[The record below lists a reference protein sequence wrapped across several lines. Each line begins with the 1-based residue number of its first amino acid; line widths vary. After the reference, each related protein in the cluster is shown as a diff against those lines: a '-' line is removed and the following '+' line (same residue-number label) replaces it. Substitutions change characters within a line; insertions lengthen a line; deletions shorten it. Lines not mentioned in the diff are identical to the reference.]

1 MSSQTECGPDTPG
14 AVAARPPGSSPD
26 MAQVDRAPA
35 VAPRRAALAL
45 TAVLATQLMLQLDA
59 QVVTVAL
66 PQVQGELG
74 FSAAGLSW
82 VPNAYALA
90 FGGLMLLGGRLGDVV
105 GRVRAFEAGTA
116 LFALASLAAGLA
128 QDPTT
133 MIIARVVQGM
143 GAAVAAPS
151 ILSLITAMARDEAA
165 RRHGLAMFTAT
176 SAIGSSFG
184 LILGGFLTAFAS
196 WRWGL
201 LINVP
206 VGILVVITVHRLVRE
221 TARSRGSID
230 VVGAATATTGSLAL
244 VYGFIH
250 AAEAGWSSVWTVVSF
265 ALAIVLLVAFVLVER
280 HVRRPL
286 LDLSLLK
293 HRARAA
299 ALVAL
304 GLIVGAHFAML
315 FLLVQYFQRVLGMG
329 ALVAGLAFLPLTL
342 SVLGLTQF
350 VPAFIR
356 KVGAEKLLTLGSL
369 LVAISFA
376 LFATLDTIPQEIA
389 LCVQHRCGAGLHPRH
404 RDDHGRRRGRQDRF
418 HVRIPADGAAGRRLP
433 RDRRDRRR
441 LRRRKRSRRVRP
453 RAPPGVPCRRSDRR
467 TRGAR
472 RPVRDDPLPAARRQC
487 AHRGV
492 SASSKNSTPDP
503 SGARVKIRIIEIPL
517 SKRPLR
523 EAPAHVLTE
532 IGTVVGF
539 GSGS

>member
-165 RRHGLAMFTAT
+165 RRHGLAMFTAA

-299 ALVAL
+299 ALVVM

-376 LFATLDTIPQEIA
+376 LFATLDTSSTYFGGVFAALLLHSIGVALVFTPATVMIMDDVAADKTGSMSGFLQMVQQVGGSLGIA
-389 LCVQHRCGAGLHPRH
+389 VIVAVYVGGSVPGEFVPGLPPA
-404 RDDHGRRRGRQDRF
+404 F
-418 HVRIPADGAAGRRLP
+418 HAAAAIAALAVLVALSVTIRY
-433 RDRRDRRR
+433 
-441 LRRRKRSRRVRP
+441 
-453 RAPPGVPCRRSDRR
+453 
-467 TRGAR
+467 R
-472 RPVRDDPLPAARRQC
+472 RPVANAP
-487 AHRGV
+487 
-492 SASSKNSTPDP
+492 T
-503 SGARVKIRIIEIPL
+503 GA
-517 SKRPLR
+517 
-523 EAPAHVLTE
+523 
-532 IGTVVGF
+532 
-539 GSGS
+539 